1 MSSEKQRIVVFGSI
15 VQDLVS
21 YTDRFPRPGESV
33 RGNTFKSGS
42 GGKGAN
48 QAVAAARLGA
58 NVAMIGM
65 VGEDMFGD
73 SNIKDLKENGVDTN
87 CIGRTNKTHTAT
99 ALITVNKEAEN
110 CIVVTLGA
118 NMEMSPK
125 IAEINSSI
133 IENSKI
139 VMCQGEIDEKANR
152 KAFEIARK
160 NGVTTFLNP
169 APGDANMDKSILDLV
184 DVICTNENEAEFI
197 TGIPQNN
204 VEDAEKAARA
214 MVEMGPKYAII
225 TLGSKGKITFLK
237 ILFHFNLRCTFASKG
252 VENIDHIEVK
262 KVEAIDTTGAGD
274 CFCGSLAAHLVAGHS
289 MSSSI
294 RSAANIAS
302 LSVTRHGTQSS
313 YWKIDEIRQ
322 KYPEFL
328 P

>member
-125 IAEINSSI
+125 IAETNSSI

-139 VMCQGEIDEKANR
+139 VMCQGEIDEKGNR

-225 TLGSKGKITFLK
+225 TLGSKGVL
-237 ILFHFNLRCTFASKG
+237 LASKG

>member
-33 RGNTFKSGS
+33 RGNVFKSGS

-58 NVAMIGM
+58 NVALIGM

-73 SNIKDLKENGVDTN
+73 TNIKDLTQNGVDTS
-87 CIGRTNKTHTAT
+87 CVGKTNKTHTAT
-99 ALITVNKEAEN
+99 ATITVNKEAEN
-110 CIVVTLGA
+110 SIVVTLGA
-118 NMEMSPK
+118 NLELSPEV
-125 IAEINSSI
+125 ADANSSTI
-133 IENSKI
+133 SNSKM
-139 VMCQGEIDEKANR
+139 VMCQGEIDEKGNR
-152 KAFEIARK
+152 RAFEIARK
-160 NGVTTFLNP
+160 HGVTTFLNP
-169 APGDANMDKSILDLV
+169 APGDAKMDKTILELV

-204 VEDAEKAARA
+204 VDDAKKAARA
-214 MVEMGPKYAII
+214 MVEMGPQHAII
-225 TLGSKGKITFLK
+225 TLGAKGVLLASKGKDDI
-237 ILFHFNLRCTFASKG
+237 
-252 VENIDHIEVK
+252 EHISVD

-274 CFCGSLAAHLVAGHS
+274 CFCGTLAAHLVAGHS
-289 MSSSI
+289 MTSSI
-294 RSAANIAS
+294 RSAANIAA

-313 YWKIDEIRQ
+313 YWKLDEIRE
-322 KYPEFL
+322 KYPKFL